1 MKLILIPDEL
11 SNLDAYID
19 RGCEGIIIGL
29 KDLSTN
35 YEVELDLNQIKLLR
49 EKYPDIEIF
58 VSMNKNFFNEEMDIV
73 EKSLIELDKVNI
85 NGVLS
90 SAFFPGGGSITIF
103 ASSILV
109 LNRGAL

>member
-58 VSMNKNFFNEEMDIV
+58 VSMNKNFLMKKWTLLKRV
-73 EKSLIELDKVNI
+73 
-85 NGVLS
+85 
-90 SAFFPGGGSITIF
+90 
-103 ASSILV
+103 
-109 LNRGAL
+109 